1 MMATLAMGRQN
12 YGIKIVRLGAHIVR
26 QNLSL
31 ICCVIFYNND
41 LSYFVYF

>member
-1 MMATLAMGRQN
+1 MMATLAIGRQN
-12 YGIKIVRLGAHIVR
+12 YSIKIVRMDAQIIR

-31 ICCVIFYNND
+31 IYYVIFYNND